1 MTGSEI
7 ALIITAVGTAT
18 TAMGGVVVAVM
29 AKRTSSATKEVHTIV
44 NQQRTDSLRYQLALI
59 KALKKAGV
67 DIPDDQ
73 SLYASTNQEGTLPN
87 GHAT

>member
-7 ALIITAVGTAT
+7 ALVITALSTAT
-18 TAMGGVVVAVM
+18 TAVGGVVIAVM
-29 AKRTSSATKEVHTIV
+29 SKQTSKATKEVHTIV
-44 NQQRTDSLRYQLALI
+44 NQQRTDSLRYQLALV

-73 SLYASTNQEGTLPN
+73 SLYAQSNQEGTPPD
-87 GHAT
+87 GYVT